1 MLPLDGRLQF
11 VQGDARI
18 FKNAID
24 LQRPFLNRG
33 IDMAALCIHLKA
45 DVGVLNAGPIFGRRA
60 RLSSFKIKVINAA
73 VGGFDLVCFVLA
85 GVIFCPLN
93 LQRVDQTTELVFQ
106 QALPGWL
113 WQWQLKRDVAKCEQ
127 V

>member
-1 MLPLDGRLQF
+1 MLPLKGRLQF

-18 FKNAID
+18 FKNAIE

-45 DVGVLNAGPIFGRRA
+45 DVGVLNAGPIFGRRV
-60 RLSSFKIKVINAA
+60 RFSSFKIKVINAA

-85 GVIFCPLN
+85 SVIFRPLDV
-93 LQRVDQTTELVFQ
+93 QRVDQTTELVFQ

-113 WQWQLKRDVAKCEQ
+113 WQWQLKRDVAKGEQ